1 VEGGGER
8 KRFCEPHHWL
18 VIDLCFLGD
27 NITNTMVVQKMLQ
40 DVLQNL
46 AYIPISINTL
56 LDINNTSIE
65 EVTSKL
71 CVIKQ

>member
-1 VEGGGER
+1 
-8 KRFCEPHHWL
+8 
-18 VIDLCFLGD
+18 
-27 NITNTMVVQKMLQ
+27 MVVQKMLQ

>member
-1 VEGGGER
+1 
-8 KRFCEPHHWL
+8 
-18 VIDLCFLGD
+18 
-27 NITNTMVVQKMLQ
+27 MVVQKMLQ

-56 LDINNTSIE
+56 LGINNASIE